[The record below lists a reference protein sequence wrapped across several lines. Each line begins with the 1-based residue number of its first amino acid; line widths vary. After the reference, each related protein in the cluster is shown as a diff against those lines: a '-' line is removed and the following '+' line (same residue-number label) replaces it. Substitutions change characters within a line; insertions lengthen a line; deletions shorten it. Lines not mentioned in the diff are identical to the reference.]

1 MTQILIDRATLEQ
14 LVESLEEV
22 SDYINRY
29 AVPAHQLELDP
40 IDEAITAGRAA
51 LAKAEPKKVEKRE
64 PRIDL
69 GRYAG
74 TYGGYTTPTKDTP

>member
-1 MTQILIDRATLEQ
+1 MSQLITVDRATLEQ

-51 LAKAEPKKVEKRE
+51 LAQLTDSRFAARKLPQPEGPHFCQITQK
-64 PRIDL
+64 
-69 GRYAG
+69 
-74 TYGGYTTPTKDTP
+74 